1 MAAWLLF
8 WSASVLLSA
17 LRPSYSHTT
26 NTISELGAIGTPNA
40 TLWNVFGF
48 MVPGILLAVTGA
60 TIAHAANAER
70 SASRT
75 LAMGLLLLS
84 GLAIAGQG
92 VMPAAMTNGIAD
104 VTNPSTRAHF
114 ISSLI
119 SAAAWA
125 LGALLLVR
133 PMSRNPS
140 WRSLHLVS
148 PALVV
153 MTLVAAIG
161 LRGLVPD
168 GLAQRIGNAG
178 FCAWFI
184 LMSWRLVRLGKRGAA
199 APATIR

>member
-1 MAAWLLF
+1 
-8 WSASVLLSA
+8 
-17 LRPSYSHTT
+17 
-26 NTISELGAIGTPNA
+26 
-40 TLWNVFGF
+40 
-48 MVPGILLAVTGA
+48 
-60 TIAHAANAER
+60 
-70 SASRT
+70 
-75 LAMGLLLLS
+75 MGLLLLS

-184 LMSWRLVRLGKRGAA
+184 LMSRRLVRLGKRGAA